1 MCVATDSLPDLF
13 IRLDPYGSTSVA
25 QDSIETL
32 LEQRRLLVARVGEEQ
47 ERLEALRQMAANLE
61 AQLDFDERVLVEIDS
76 VLGRRPQLR
85 LEDAN
90 LRLRGRRLEEIAIA
104 ILSEEREPGS
114 VVHYREWFELLRARG
129 HLVAGKAPLNTF
141 LAQINRCEGVEAIGR
156 RTGRYRLSDRTQAD
170 AA

>member
-1 MCVATDSLPDLF
+1 VRVATLSLAGAP
-13 IRLDPYGSTSVA
+13 IRPDPYGSIPVA
-25 QDSIETL
+25 QDPIEAL

-47 ERLEALRQMAANLE
+47 DRLEALRRMVADLE
-61 AQLDFDERVLVEIDS
+61 TQLGYDERVLVEIDS

-90 LRLRGRRLEEIAIA
+90 LRLRGRRLEEVAIA
-104 ILSEEREPGS
+104 VLNEEREAGS
-114 VVHYREWFELLRARG
+114 EVHYREWFELLRERG

-141 LAQINRCEGVEAIGR
+141 LAQINRCEEVEAIGK
-156 RTGRYRLSDRTQAD
+156 RTGRYRLSGRVRTE